1 MAALSLEVCGFCPK
15 GQAMEFA
22 SQGGIGLKGATPIS
36 TFGGLKARGHPVG
49 ASGVY
54 QLAEVCMQL
63 RNEAGANQVG
73 FHRQGGP
80 IPATRLGMMS
90 SFGGAATTVVTHIV
104 GL

>member
-1 MAALSLEVCGFCPK
+1 
-15 GQAMEFA
+15 
-22 SQGGIGLKGATPIS
+22 
-36 TFGGLKARGHPVG
+36 
-49 ASGVY
+49 VY

-73 FHRQGGP
+73 FHHQGGP
-80 IPATRLGMMS
+80 SPATRLGMMS